1 MCRKVRLRR
10 DEEGALEGLPLYL
23 IILVVIAGVATAIF
37 FGWMQ
42 GAQSTELRRI
52 EVNVSEGFVN
62 AGTSGNKIKIKA
74 LDQSNSPLEGATVK
88 LEGCGVKKI
97 GETDSDGKV
106 EFSVSPSLPE
116 NQDFGE
122 ITVTVTY
129 TGDMATEKTDI
140 VPVKG

>member
-10 DEEGALEGLPLYL
+10 DEGGALEGLPLYL

-52 EVNVSEGFVN
+52 EVNVSEGFIN
-62 AGTSGNKIKIKA
+62 SGTSGNKIEIKA
-74 LDQSNSPLEGATVK
+74 LDQSNGPLEGATVK

-97 GETDSDGKV
+97 GETDSDGKA

-116 NQDFGE
+116 NEDFGE
-122 ITVTVTY
+122 ITVTVKY
-129 TGDMATEKTDI
+129 TGDMTTEKTDI